1 MKKNN
6 LRIIALVI
14 SATLVISLFFIIWQ
28 QTDYRKSSSSREQ
41 AQQMAGVDDLK
52 LESIPTEFDE
62 ESEMEEEDPP
72 REPDANEA
80 ALLEMDRVALQQSN
94 PDVRGWIAIPDTVI
108 SYPIVQGTDNSY
120 YLNHT

>member
-1 MKKNN
+1 
-6 LRIIALVI
+6 
-14 SATLVISLFFIIWQ
+14 
-28 QTDYRKSSSSREQ
+28 
-41 AQQMAGVDDLK
+41 MAGVDDLK

-94 PDVRGWIAIPDTVI
+94 PDVRG
-108 SYPIVQGTDNSY
+108 
-120 YLNHT
+120 